1 MLAIQTETA
10 NQYVDKVVQEIK
22 GEINVMRNQLVPTEE
37 LELVKKYYSGNIC
50 RAYEANFAY
59 PNTLMRKIGLGRDV
73 AETLSAVRHIQEV
86 QPEDILKA
94 ASLYMSPDD
103 FLYCVKGGS

>member
-1 MLAIQTETA
+1 
-10 NQYVDKVVQEIK
+10 
-22 GEINVMRNQLVPTEE
+22 
-37 LELVKKYYSGNIC
+37 
-50 RAYEANFAY
+50 
-59 PNTLMRKIGLGRDV
+59 MRKIGLGRDV
-73 AETLSAVRHIQEV
+73 EETLSAVRHIQEV